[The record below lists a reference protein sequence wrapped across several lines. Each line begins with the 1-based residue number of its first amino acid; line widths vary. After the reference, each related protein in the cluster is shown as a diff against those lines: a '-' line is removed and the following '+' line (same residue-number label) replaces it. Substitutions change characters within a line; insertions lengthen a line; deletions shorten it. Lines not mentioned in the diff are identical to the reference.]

1 MKIGILVIIL
11 TLIDQIIKICML
23 AINPQITLSS
33 GWGFVLE
40 QGTRSD
46 DNGTYILMS
55 IIIIILII
63 RYITSKNSY
72 IKNDSRIVLSFAVA
86 GAISNVIDRIWKG
99 YVINYIQIPYF
110 TTINLSYIYILV
122 TWVGM
127 AVILTKYTIS
137 KAKEKKLKKAM
148 EKEKEEQSK
157 TTTEKAKE
165 KEKQSKTATE
175 KEKDKKSKSVTNKG
189 KRNKKENDKKYNSK

>member
-99 YVINYIQIPYF
+99 YVINYIQIPHF

-148 EKEKEEQSK
+148 AKEKEEQSK
-157 TTTEKAKE
+157 TTTEKVKE
-165 KEKQSKTATE
+165 KE
-175 KEKDKKSKSVTNKG
+175 SKSTRNKG